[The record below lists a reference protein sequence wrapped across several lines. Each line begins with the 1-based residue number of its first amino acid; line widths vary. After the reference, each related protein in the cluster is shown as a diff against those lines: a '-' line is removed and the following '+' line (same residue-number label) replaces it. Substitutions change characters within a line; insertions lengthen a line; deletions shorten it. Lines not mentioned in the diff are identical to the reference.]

1 MKVTQATSNSS
12 RTMEP
17 GIYHDLSFEDYCELP
32 YLNQSVLKLMD
43 CEEKY
48 GATPKH
54 AKAAFDGQIERD
66 DTRTLQMGRAE
77 HCWIC
82 EGEEAF
88 RQRYKVAPATCQAVK
103 KDGTR
108 CTNAPTISDW
118 NTEEWVCGV
127 HAKGRE
133 TCCPDHITATDLD
146 RIKAMAEAVRSH
158 EINVHLRRKG
168 WSECT
173 IVYDVPLEF
182 YVQGKGEHGPT
193 AEKVETTL
201 RHKVR
206 IDRLAEPW
214 KKNPHLIVDL
224 KRMQVMAG
232 SRRERESCIQSY
244 GWDVQAAMYCEAVK
258 RHFGV
263 DRCHYIW
270 VFVEEKPPHDVV
282 WIPASE
288 ETLRVGADK
297 LIRYRNEW
305 AECDYRGVWPG
316 YAVGNQDPGG
326 LSNGY
331 ITGYVKRNGDDAG
344 TLRIDLEREPR
355 LAS

>member
-1 MKVTQATSNSS
+1 
-12 RTMEP
+12 MEP
-17 GIYHDLSFEDYCELP
+17 GIYHDLPFESYCELP
-32 YLNQSVLKLMD
+32 YLNQSILKMLD
-43 CEEKY
+43 TEERY

-66 DTRTLQMGRAE
+66 DTRALQMGRAE

-82 EGEEAF
+82 EGEEVF
-88 RQRYKVAPATCQAVK
+88 RQRYLVAPKCCDAIK
-103 KDGTR
+103 KDGR
-108 CTNAPTISDW
+108 QCTNSPTHLDDDVW
-118 NTEEWVCGV
+118 YCGV
-127 HAKGRE
+127 HKTE
-133 TCCPDHITATDLD
+133 TAMIPEFTTSTDLD
-146 RIKAMAEAVRSH
+146 RIKAMAESVRSH

-173 IVYDVPLEF
+173 IVYDVPIEF

-193 AEKVETTL
+193 AEKVETSL

-282 WIPASE
+282 WFEASTD
-288 ETLRVGADK
+288 TLRIGADK
-297 LIRYRNEW
+297 LWRYRKEW
-305 AECDYRGVWPG
+305 ATCEHQNKWPG
-316 YAVGNQDPGG
+316 YCSGNQPKGG
-326 LSNGY
+326 LNGY
-331 ITGYVKRNGDDAG
+331 YCQKYLERFADDTG
-344 TLRIDLEREPR
+344 TLTSEIGQR
-355 LAS
+355 ASA